1 VNLRSVKIEGMAT
14 GTIDFT
20 GAPLYGDRT
29 GHSIVLK
36 EVRRSSDG
44 TSDTHELCRRTAG
57 DTKRLTQKECRIRR

>member
-1 VNLRSVKIEGMAT
+1 MNLRNVKIEGMAT

-36 EVRRSSDG
+36 EVSRAGDG
-44 TSDTHELCRRTAG
+44 TSSTRVVCRRTAG
-57 DTKRLTQKECRIRR
+57 DTAPLTRAECPIGR

>member
-1 VNLRSVKIEGMAT
+1 MNLRNVKIEGMAT

-36 EVRRSSDG
+36 RVRRAADG
-44 TSDTHELCRRTAG
+44 TADTRVLCSRTAG
-57 DTKRLTQKECRIRR
+57 DTKPSR